1 MQSMPLY
8 DVGTPMWNFIT
19 NQLLELQ
26 LHAEEGRKASVAA
39 DIPVCLENSKSV
51 CHYQYHDEIMNTNL

>member
-1 MQSMPLY
+1 MPLY
-8 DVGTPMWNFIT
+8 NVGIPMWNFIT

-26 LHAEEGRKASVAA
+26 QQHAEEGKKASVAA

-51 CHYQYHDEIMNTNL
+51 CHYQYRDEIMNTYL